1 MSLRAR
7 LLVVLLALTAAG
19 LLVLDLVS
27 YAALRS
33 YLIDRVDQ
41 QAQEAALPAA
51 ARLLAGTGG
60 PFQLTVPPAGEGG
73 PGEPPGLSTPPPG
86 SYAELRTADGAVI
99 ASRFFPVDETGLPTP
114 DLPDSIEPS
123 GSLDPGSPMGTPF
136 EVGPSSG
143 SGSGFRVIALTVPEN
158 GDTLIV
164 AVPLTEVDRTLDRL
178 QRIELIVSL
187 AVLAALAAAALVAI
201 RIGLR
206 PLARIEDTAGAIAAG
221 DLSRRVEDTNERTEV
236 GRLGIALNEMLGQ
249 IERAFAE
256 REASEARLRQ
266 FLADAS
272 HELRTPLSSI
282 RGYAEL
288 FRIGAAEDPGDL
300 EKSMARIEAE
310 SERMGRLVDDLLAL
324 ARLDEVREAVRERV
338 DLTEVAHEV
347 MGDALA
353 TERNRSIELAAPAS
367 AWTIG
372 DPDQLRR
379 LLSNLVANALRHTA
393 LGTPVEIGVGVDG
406 DVARLTVRDHG
417 AGLTPGT
424 EAQVF
429 DRFWR
434 DDSGRSRDRGGTGLG
449 LAIVAAI
456 ASAHGGRAEAAN
468 AADGGAVFTVT
479 LPLGAQPPTEAP
491 TGDA

>member
-7 LLVVLLALTAAG
+7 LLVAVLVLTALGLLALS
-19 LLVLDLVS
+19 LVS

-41 QAQEAALPAA
+41 QAVAAIPEVAG
-51 ARLLAGTGG
+51 RLIGERGG
-60 PFQLTVPPAGEGG
+60 DVAPGV
-73 PGEPPGLSTPPPG
+73 GEPDQFPGGPPPG
-86 SYAELRTADGAVI
+86 SPGPDLGASQLPVGTYAELRSSTGEVI
-99 ASRFFPVDETGLPTP
+99 ASQTYPPGAS
-114 DLPDSIEPS
+114 DLPHPELPDQIQPS
-123 GSLDPGSPMGTPF
+123 GSSSEPTPF
-136 EVGPSSG
+136 EVGGSSG
-143 SGSGFRVIALTVPEN
+143 SDFRVIALPDPLANRV
-158 GDTLIV
+158 LVI
-164 AVPLTEVDRTLDRL
+164 ALPLTEVDRTLDRL

-187 AVLAALAAAALVAI
+187 VTLAALAAAALIAI

-206 PLARIEDTAGAIAAG
+206 PLARIEDTARAIAAG
-221 DLSRRVEDTNERTEV
+221 DLSQRVEDTDERTEV

-249 IERAFAE
+249 IESAFAE
-256 REASEARLRQ
+256 REASEARLRR

-288 FRIGAAEDPGDL
+288 FRIGAAADPGDL
-300 EKSMARIEAE
+300 EKSMARIESE

-324 ARLDEVREAVRERV
+324 ARLDEVREAVRAPV
-338 DLTEVAHEV
+338 DLRELAREVRD
-347 MGDALA
+347 DALA
-353 TERNRSIELAAPAS
+353 TDRERSIELSAPAAVPS
-367 AWTIG
+367 TG

-393 LGTPVEIGVGVDG
+393 AGTPVEIGVAVERDA
-406 DVARLTVRDHG
+406 ARLTIRDHG

-434 DDSGRSRDRGGTGLG
+434 DDTGRSRDRGGTGLG

-456 ASAHGGRAEAAN
+456 AAAHGGRVEAAN
-468 AADGGAVFTVT
+468 AGGGGALFTVT
-479 LPLGAQPPTEAP
+479 LPLA
-491 TGDA
+491 GDTLPG